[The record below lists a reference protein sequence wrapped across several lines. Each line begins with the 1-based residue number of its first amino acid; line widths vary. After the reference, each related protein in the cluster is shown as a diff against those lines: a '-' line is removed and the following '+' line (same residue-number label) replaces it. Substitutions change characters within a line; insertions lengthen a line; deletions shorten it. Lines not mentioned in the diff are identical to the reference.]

1 MQFFPLVDFQHFV
14 LALFLGAIFLIL
26 VYLGFGSHGSREG
39 PPEEKEEREILFGE
53 ETVPNPVPPILI
65 VVFLG
70 AVVFALGYFIL
81 IGVKGPP
88 F

>member
-1 MQFFPLVDFQHFV
+1 MQFFPLVDFQHLV
-14 LALFLGAIFLIL
+14 LAFFFGTIFLIL
-26 VYLGFGSHGSREG
+26 VYLGFGSHDGREKT
-39 PPEEKEEREILFGE
+39 PEEKEEKEILFGE
-53 ETVPNPVPPILI
+53 EAVKNPVPPILL